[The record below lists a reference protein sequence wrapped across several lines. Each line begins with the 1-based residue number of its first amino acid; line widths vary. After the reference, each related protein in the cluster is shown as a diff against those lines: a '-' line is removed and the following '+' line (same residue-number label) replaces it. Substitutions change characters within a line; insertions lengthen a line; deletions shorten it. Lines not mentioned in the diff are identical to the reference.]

1 MENTATFTDLNKL
14 HENLMANHRRRAE
27 SVNEAIR
34 NFEISRA
41 ESQKLLDEVDEMLA
55 ENARKLESLLAD
67 LGI

>member
-1 MENTATFTDLNKL
+1 MENTTTFADLNKL
-14 HENLMANHRRRAE
+14 HENLMTNHRRRAE

-55 ENARKLESLLAD
+55 ENVRRLESLFAD
-67 LGI
+67 LGV